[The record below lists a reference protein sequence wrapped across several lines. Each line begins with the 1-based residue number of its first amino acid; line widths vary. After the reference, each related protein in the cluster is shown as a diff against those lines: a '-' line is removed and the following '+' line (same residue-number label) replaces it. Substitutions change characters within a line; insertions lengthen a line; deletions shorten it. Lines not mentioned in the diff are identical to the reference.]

1 MEQWLCIYVLCVCI
15 HIYTHT
21 NTMFMYLYKISY
33 ISYGNE
39 MFFKCQYTF
48 AGNIIIYLKK
58 EKQLK
63 TD

>member
-1 MEQWLCIYVLCVCI
+1 MYYVCVY
-15 HIYTHT
+15 IYTHIQT
-21 NTMFMYLYKISY
+21 LFMYLYKISY